1 MEKDHNLNIFD
12 LKTFESISKVIQEE
26 IEDSDSDDDEYERVY
41 QRETPKSANYE
52 ETPWF
57 FLLQDKNLKI
67 PNSKLTTLFQLLFRL
82 QLLLFKHYLV
92 KRC

>member
-1 MEKDHNLNIFD
+1 MEKDHNLTIFD
-12 LKTFESISKVIQEE
+12 LKTFESILKGIQEE
-26 IEDSDSDDDEYERVY
+26 IETSDSDDHEYERVY

-67 PNSKLTTLFQLLFRL
+67 PNSKLTTLF
-82 QLLLFKHYLV
+82 
-92 KRC
+92 

>member
-12 LKTFESISKVIQEE
+12 LKTFESILKVIQEE
-26 IEDSDSDDDEYERVY
+26 IEDSESDDDEYERVY
-41 QRETPKSANYE
+41 QRETSYSVNYE
-52 ETPWF
+52 ETVWF
-57 FLLQDKNLKI
+57 KLLQDKNLKI